1 MVSDLAEV
9 TDDELRSLIGM
20 ASFADRKRFRAAV
33 GSAPPRSSNPPVASV
48 SSIGSYDLLELI
60 GEGGMGSVYRG
71 RHRAAA
77 MAARQG
83 GDVAV
88 KLVHAHLL
96 AKGDI
101 SERFRREAEA
111 LAALDHPNIVKVHDV
126 VEESGRMAIVMEWA
140 PGRPLS
146 AVIGKETGPIPWD
159 RAQAVVAQLLSAVD
173 HAHSRGVVHRDL
185 KPDNIV
191 VTTGG
196 GVKLLDFGIARLG
209 ESRGR
214 TKTGTGMG
222 TVDYMAPEQFL
233 DAKGVDSRADVYALG
248 LTLYELLAGRL
259 PWGAADT
266 EFEVMKRKESG
277 QIPPPTEFYP
287 SIPPWVVAGV
297 MAAIRP
303 NPVERTQSVALLEA
317 SLRGPAARGM
327 GSGNAAVVAAVPESP
342 GTTEGQ
348 HTKARNEQASPVQA
362 KLSVPPQSA
371 APESKPKPAPASTPA
386 QGTSTG
392 QLFLLVGVGAI
403 AAVVIGVLV
412 LVAGETKSEPAL
424 VVEAVSSPAEYAEA
438 PPPIEEQP
446 IFNKA
451 YLKFPSSGD
460 GPTLVVATGVS
471 SPPMFDTRGEPQGY
485 DIDLARALAPR
496 IGKSDVRFIGAQG
509 LRGRV
514 DVAEADLAIGSIS
527 VTPERERE
535 NLFSQPYLHPEV
547 RAYLH
552 FNSPQT
558 IAGVEFDFATATCAV
573 LYPIYNSLL
582 AQTMCTPAGTMNYAK
597 AAEAGA
603 ALVMDSIQAGLVATE
618 WQPLEPVL
626 GTDRYAIAMRLG
638 NTELKAAVDAAITEM
653 RNDGTLALLNTNY
666 GFPQGISVAANP

>member
-48 SSIGSYDLLELI
+48 SSMGSYDLLELI
-60 GEGGMGSVYRG
+60 GDGGMGSVYRG

-126 VEESGRMAIVMEWA
+126 VEESGRTAIVMEWV

-146 AVIGKETGPIPWD
+146 AVIGKETGPIPWE
-159 RAQAVVAQLLSAVD
+159 RAQDLVGQLLSAVS

-185 KPDNIV
+185 KPENIV
-191 VTTGG
+191 VSLSGEI
-196 GVKLLDFGIARLG
+196 KLLDFGIARLG

-248 LTLYELLAGRL
+248 LTLYEMLAGRL

-287 SIPPWVVAGV
+287 SIPPWVVDGV

-303 NPVERTQSVALLEA
+303 NPVERTQSVSLLEA
-317 SLRGPAARGM
+317 SLRGEASRGEGGAGVKAEAKPAKVADCASSTLGTMKWIPPGTFLMGSPESERGRREDEQQHAVTLTKGYWMMDHPVTQGEWESVMGTNPSRFKPVSPSTGFWTGLGAMFGSQPAVPPVSHALHPVENVSWEEAVSFAKAVSVRDGETYRLPTEAEWERAARG
-327 GSGNAAVVAAVPESP
+327 GREGELYAGGNDLDAVGWTSKNSGRTTHPVRQKSPNGYGLYDMTGNVWEWTSDWYDEAYP
-342 GTTEGQ
+342 GTTTDPKG
-348 HTKARNEQASPVQA
+348 
-362 KLSVPPQSA
+362 
-371 APESKPKPAPASTPA
+371 APSGSYRVSR
-386 QGTSTG
+386 GGSW
-392 QLFLLVGVGAI
+392 I
-403 AAVVIGVLV
+403 N
-412 LVAGETKSEPAL
+412 EPAFARVANRYGYSSYYRGDNLGVRL
-424 VVEAVSSPAEYAEA
+424 VRSSP
-438 PPPIEEQP
+438 
-446 IFNKA
+446 
-451 YLKFPSSGD
+451 
-460 GPTLVVATGVS
+460 
-471 SPPMFDTRGEPQGY
+471 
-485 DIDLARALAPR
+485 
-496 IGKSDVRFIGAQG
+496 
-509 LRGRV
+509 
-514 DVAEADLAIGSIS
+514 
-527 VTPERERE
+527 
-535 NLFSQPYLHPEV
+535 
-547 RAYLH
+547 
-552 FNSPQT
+552 
-558 IAGVEFDFATATCAV
+558 
-573 LYPIYNSLL
+573 
-582 AQTMCTPAGTMNYAK
+582 
-597 AAEAGA
+597 
-603 ALVMDSIQAGLVATE
+603 
-618 WQPLEPVL
+618 
-626 GTDRYAIAMRLG
+626 
-638 NTELKAAVDAAITEM
+638 
-653 RNDGTLALLNTNY
+653 
-666 GFPQGISVAANP
+666 